1 MKVWSSTVTGGALGA
16 RRARHAV
23 RAALCDKVPEPTLE
37 DVELLVSELATN
49 SVRHAGCDEAAEIS
63 MEADVREDCVR
74 LLVCD
79 EGDGFEELPPA
90 PDPDRGGGGYGLLLL
105 DRLARS
111 WGVERDDGF
120 CVWFEVDRAAR
131 A

>member
-16 RRARHAV
+16 RRARQAV
-23 RAALCDKVPEPTLE
+23 RAALCDKVPQPRLV

-49 SVRHAGCDEAAEIS
+49 SVRHAGCDESAEIS

-79 EGDGFEELPPA
+79 EGAGFEHVTPA
-90 PDPDRGGGGYGLLLL
+90 PDPDRGGGYGLLLL
-105 DRLARS
+105 DRLADR
-111 WGVERDDGF
+111 WGVERNGGF
-120 CVWFEVDRAAR
+120 CVWFEVGRAGR